1 MSQRHTPYA
10 SSKEPLD
17 NRSSIGNQVYD
28 TELVQR
34 VVYHPIQDR
43 VVEHLRRAGR
53 RRVLDVGCGAGILAT
68 RIRDELEPDV
78 VYGCDFS
85 AGMLA
90 QAEARSSGVH
100 WLNSRAE
107 CLPLRAGAVDAVVS
121 SAAFHFFDQ
130 RAALPSSIVCC
141 RLAGSSSSPY
151 PARSHQ
157 PAARSSPAGCGRSAR
172 LGSRRRGRCAGR
184 SRRPGSRS

>member
-1 MSQRHTPYA
+1 
-10 SSKEPLD
+10 
-17 NRSSIGNQVYD
+17 
-28 TELVQR
+28 LVQR

-53 RRVLDVGCGAGILAT
+53 RRVLDVGCGTGILAT

-78 VYGCDFS
+78 VYGCDLS

-130 RAALPSSIVCC
+130 RAALAEFHRVLSPGGFIVIAVPSPFTP
-141 RLAGSSSSPY
+141 AGSQILASGMRPLGT
-151 PARSHQ
+151 ARFPTQGEMRRQVEASGFTVVTRDRAGGLRRVVD
-157 PAARSSPAGCGRSAR
+157 PTVVTVAVRSD
-172 LGSRRRGRCAGR
+172 
-184 SRRPGSRS
+184 